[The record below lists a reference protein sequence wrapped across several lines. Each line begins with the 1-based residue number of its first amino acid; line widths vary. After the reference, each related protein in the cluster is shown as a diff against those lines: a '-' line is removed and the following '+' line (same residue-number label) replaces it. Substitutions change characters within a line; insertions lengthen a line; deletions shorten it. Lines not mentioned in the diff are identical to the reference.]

1 MIMKAAPPVEWIKN
15 PRARRGGGG
24 GESTRIIPPGIARE
38 ARKFHR
44 QIPGFRVSPLKGLN
58 NLAELL
64 GLGGIWV
71 KDESQR
77 LALNSFKVLGGSFA
91 IYSYLKRRLG
101 AEGGE
106 LSFSELVSPEVRRRL
121 GTIVF
126 TAATDGNHGR
136 GVAWA
141 ASKLGM
147 KSVIYVHRATSP
159 SRIRAIEDYGAE
171 VRIVDGTYDEA
182 VRQAGKDAEK
192 NGWQMIE
199 DTSWEGYEDIPTWVM
214 RGYTTIFA
222 EAQEE
227 LSGQGIVRP
236 SHIFVQ
242 AGVGALAGSMIGFYQ
257 GLFGKEAPVSVVVE
271 PARASCVFESAKS
284 DDGLPHP
291 FPGELRTFMAGL
303 ACGEPSPLA
312 WKILREGT
320 DYFARCP
327 DYVAAKGM
335 RIYAVPVAGDP
346 FIVSG
351 ESGAVTLGILEFI
364 MNSPELR
371 PFRAELDLGPD
382 SQVLLINTEG
392 NTDPYE
398 FRRVVWEGLES
409 VPDLYRYHS
418 PDETS
423 GALRKPNDENGRGS
437 QPGENPCR

>member
-1 MIMKAAPPVEWIKN
+1 MENLPPAEWIKN
-15 PRARRGGGG
+15 PRSRRGRVPP
-24 GESTRIIPPGIARE
+24 EVARIIPPGIARA

-58 NLAELL
+58 NLAEFL

-91 IYSYLKRRLG
+91 IYSYLKQRLG
-101 AEGGE
+101 VGEGE
-106 LSFSELVSPEVRRRL
+106 LSFSELLSPEVRRKL
-121 GTIVF
+121 GPIIF

-141 ASKLGM
+141 ASKLGL
-147 KSVIYVHRATSP
+147 KSIIYVHKATSP

-182 VRQAGKDAEK
+182 VRQAGRAAER

-214 RGYTTIFA
+214 QGYTTIFA
-222 EAQEE
+222 EAQEV
-227 LSGQGIVRP
+227 LAGQGIVKP

-242 AGVGALAGSMIGFYQ
+242 AGVGALAGSMIGFYR
-257 GLFGKEAPVSVVVE
+257 GLFGQDSPVSVVVE
-271 PARASCVFESAKS
+271 PARAACVFESARIG
-284 DDGLPHP
+284 DGRPHP
-291 FPGELRTFMAGL
+291 FPGALETIMAGL

-312 WKILREGT
+312 WKILRDEA

-346 FIVSG
+346 FVVSG

-364 MNSPELR
+364 MNCPALRSFRKEL
-371 PFRAELDLGPD
+371 ELGSD

-392 NTDPYE
+392 NTDPEE

-409 VPDLYRYHS
+409 VPDRYRYHS
-418 PDETS
+418 P
-423 GALRKPNDENGRGS
+423 AGS
-437 QPGENPCR
+437 LPKFK